1 MRKSIW
7 NARLTAILEWYY
19 SQRCNDRQI
28 AHHMGLSV
36 SCITAKRV
44 HLGLPGHGLGNNNP
58 ELLPKRIVNVKDV
71 EALARY
77 KPTQSTPNVSRQ
89 WLAIAA
95 QNILHLVD
103 LKRAGHSPTSTE
115 LQIPTDDNFLR
126 VDTIGDAGSYLSSP
140 AALCAAVA

>member
-77 KPTQSTPNVSRQ
+77 KPTQSTPNVSR
-89 WLAIAA
+89 
-95 QNILHLVD
+95 
-103 LKRAGHSPTSTE
+103 TE